1 MSDDTIFITDLIT
14 LLILAIAV
22 VSVFSIYIISPNITS
37 TSQFQQ
43 LQDMVIE
50 AVLMLVSFITGK
62 NAKRQL

>member
-62 NAKRQL
+62 NAKRQ

>member
-62 NAKRQL
+62 NAKR

>member
-22 VSVFSIYIISPNITS
+22 ISVFFVYVINPNITS
-37 TSQFQQ
+37 TNQFQQ

-50 AVLMLVSFITGK
+50 AILMLVSFITGK
-62 NAKRQL
+62 NAKRQ

>member
-22 VSVFSIYIISPNITS
+22 ISVFSIYIISPNITS

-62 NAKRQL
+62 NTKRQ

>member
-22 VSVFSIYIISPNITS
+22 VSVFSIYVINPNITS
-37 TSQFQQ
+37 TNQFQQ

-50 AVLMLVSFITGK
+50 AILMLVSFITGK
-62 NAKRQL
+62 NAKRQ

>member
-62 NAKRQL
+62 NTKRQ

>member
-37 TSQFQQ
+37 TNQFQQ

-62 NAKRQL
+62 NAKRQ

>member
-1 MSDDTIFITDLIT
+1 MSDDTIFMTDLVT

-22 VSVFSIYIISPNITS
+22 VSVFSIYIINPNVTSSP
-37 TSQFQQ
+37 QFQQ

-62 NAKRQL
+62 NAKRQ

>member
-1 MSDDTIFITDLIT
+1 MSDDIIFITDLIT

-22 VSVFSIYIISPNITS
+22 ISVFSIYIISPNITS

-62 NAKRQL
+62 NTKRQ

>member
-22 VSVFSIYIISPNITS
+22 ISVFSIYIISPNITS
-37 TSQFQQ
+37 TPQFQQ

-62 NAKRQL
+62 NSKHQ

>member
-37 TSQFQQ
+37 TPQFQQ

-62 NAKRQL
+62 NAKRQ

>member
-1 MSDDTIFITDLIT
+1 MSDDIIFITDLIT

-22 VSVFSIYIISPNITS
+22 ISVFSIYIISPNITS
-37 TSQFQQ
+37 TPQFQQ

-62 NAKRQL
+62 NTKRQ

>member
-22 VSVFSIYIISPNITS
+22 ISVFSIYIISPNITS
-37 TSQFQQ
+37 TPQFQQ

-62 NAKRQL
+62 NTKRQ

>member
-1 MSDDTIFITDLIT
+1 MSDDTIFITDLII

-62 NAKRQL
+62 NTKRQ